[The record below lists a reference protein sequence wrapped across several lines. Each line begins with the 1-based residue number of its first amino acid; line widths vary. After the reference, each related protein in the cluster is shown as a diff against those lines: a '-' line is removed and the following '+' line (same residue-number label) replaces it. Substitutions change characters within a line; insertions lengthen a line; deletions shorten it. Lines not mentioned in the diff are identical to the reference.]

1 VTVGAS
7 FIISVMIDEA
17 SDFGGFQFELL
28 YISTTVTVDDVRLGD
43 FLGSTGRYTI
53 ALGPKIDNDAG
64 KVTFGAASYGV
75 NLGPDGIGTLALIT
89 FTGREEGVSA
99 LELQGVWLVDSG
111 GNPQTLSVEHGWVK
125 VVRPRPIGGIIVPV
139 NRLELLAPWMGLV
152 AMAWLG
158 TLTVVLVKRRV
169 G

>member
-1 VTVGAS
+1 
-7 FIISVMIDEA
+7 MIDEA
-17 SDFGGFQFELL
+17 SDLGGFQFDLL

-53 ALGPKIDNDAG
+53 ALGPQIDNDAG

-75 NLGPDGIGTLALIT
+75 NLGPDGTGTLALIT

-99 LELQGVWLVDSG
+99 LELQRVWLVDRG
-111 GNPQTLSVEHGWVK
+111 GNPQTPSVEHGWVK

-139 NRLELLAPWMGLV
+139 NRLELLALRLGSGQALWVGLV

-158 TLTVVLVKRRV
+158 TLTVALVKRRV